1 MNAAYTVSITA
12 GTDTN
17 TTQQRGGFLQWK
29 PPCPFLQKGAD
40 MIIFKI
46 LKTIL
51 DLLPWALLAV
61 LLYAV
66 WPYLRV
72 VMHLVQSVH
81 NFLH

>member
-1 MNAAYTVSITA
+1 M
-12 GTDTN
+12 
-17 TTQQRGGFLQWK
+17 L
-29 PPCPFLQKGAD
+29 
-40 MIIFKI
+40 IFKI
-46 LKTIL
+46 LRLIV